1 MISAVLSQLDVQ
13 GSVFDETGASEML
26 SARAIVLKGREGIR
40 VPKQKNDR
48 DHRLLFLW
56 GQAAHNEGKVK
67 GDLEV

>member
-40 VPKQKNDR
+40 VRKEKMTAAINF
-48 DHRLLFLW
+48 LF
-56 GQAAHNEGKVK
+56 GDKRHTTKVR
-67 GDLEV
+67 